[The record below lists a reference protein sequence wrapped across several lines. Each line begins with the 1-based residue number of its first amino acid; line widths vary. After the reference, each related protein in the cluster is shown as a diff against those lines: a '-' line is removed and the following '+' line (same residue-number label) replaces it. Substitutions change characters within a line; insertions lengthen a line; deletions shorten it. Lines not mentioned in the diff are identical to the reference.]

1 MAGKPKEKWARGL
14 NGHYVEKD
22 TQIANM
28 PIKSSLTKRWYQEVC
43 LKFKKIDSSNW
54 WRWEWKL
61 ERNQMSLQ
69 KGLNQT
75 HVMVYEGSNEEST
88 GEEHIISRKD
98 CHALCACEKKRYWE
112 RGRETR
118 QSE

>member
-43 LKFKKIDSSNW
+43 LKFKKIDSSNC
-54 WRWEWKL
+54 EDGSENWK
-61 ERNQMSLQ
+61 EI
-69 KGLNQT
+69 K
-75 HVMVYEGSNEEST
+75 
-88 GEEHIISRKD
+88 
-98 CHALCACEKKRYWE
+98 CPCKRV
-112 RGRETR
+112 
-118 QSE
+118 